1 MDGILI
7 SNISKKFND
16 IEVLKN
22 VSMKCEANKVT
33 CILGPSGCGKTT
45 LLNIITESISDY
57 DGKVQGYDKNK
68 VAFIFQE
75 DRLIEWLN
83 IYENLSLVLK
93 RKFTKESLK
102 KDIQDGLKSIGM
114 DKYLGFYPKELSG
127 GMRQRIS
134 ILRAFLYNGDLLIM
148 DEPFKSLDIRNK
160 KLLIDDFKKLRI
172 KNKNTVIFVT
182 HDLEEAIELSDKI
195 YVFSDKPT
203 KVKAE
208 IMNDSNKDVKNYI
221 RNLMLE

>member
-22 VSMKCEANKVT
+22 VSMKCESNKVT

-75 DRLIEWLN
+75 DRLIEWLT

-102 KDIQDGLKSIGM
+102 KDIEDGLKSIGM

-172 KNKNTVIFVT
+172 KNRNTVIFVT

-208 IMNDSNKDVKNYI
+208 IMNDSNKDIKNYI
-221 RNLMLE
+221 KNLMLE

>member
-1 MDGILI
+1 M
-7 SNISKKFND
+7 
-16 IEVLKN
+16 
-22 VSMKCEANKVT
+22 
-33 CILGPSGCGKTT
+33 
-45 LLNIITESISDY
+45 
-57 DGKVQGYDKNK
+57 
-68 VAFIFQE
+68 
-75 DRLIEWLN
+75 IEWLT

-93 RKFTKESLK
+93 KKFTKEGLK
-102 KDIQDGLKSIGM
+102 KDIEDGLKSIGM

-208 IMNDSNKDVKNYI
+208 IINNSNKDVKNYI
-221 RNLMLE
+221 ENLMLE

>member
-22 VSMKCEANKVT
+22 VSMKCESNKVT

-75 DRLIEWLN
+75 DRLIEWLT

-93 RKFTKESLK
+93 RKFTKENLK
-102 KDIQDGLKSIGM
+102 KDIEDGLKSIGM

-208 IMNDSNKDVKNYI
+208 IINNSNKDVKNYI
-221 RNLMLE
+221 ENLMLE